1 MTKPIILS
9 WSGGKDS
16 TMSLYTL
23 KQSPEYEVVG
33 LLTTITSA
41 YDRISMHGV
50 RRTLLEA
57 QANAL
62 GLPVYTVELSQKPS
76 NEEYEAKMATMLQT
90 FRQQGIDTVAFGDI
104 FLEDLKAYR
113 MQKMEEAGMT
123 AIFPIW
129 GRLSAALVR
138 EFIGLGFRAVITCV
152 DSQQLDV
159 SFAGRMIDENLLAD
173 LPPQVDPCGENGEFH
188 SFVFDGPLFATPLN
202 VETGEHVLRD
212 ERFMYCDVLPQ
223 G

>member
-23 KQSPEYEVVG
+23 KQSTEYEVVG
-33 LLTTITSA
+33 LLTTITTA

-50 RRTLLEA
+50 RRTLLDA
-57 QANAL
+57 QAEAL
-62 GLPVYTVELSQKPS
+62 KLPVYTVELSQQPS
-76 NEEYEAKMATMLQT
+76 NEEYESKMAAMLQT

-113 MQKMEEAGMT
+113 IQKMQEVGMR

-129 GRLSAALVR
+129 GRSSDALVR

-159 SFAGRMIDENLLAD
+159 SFAGRMIDETLLED
-173 LPPQVDPCGENGEFH
+173 LPPHVDPCGENGEFH
-188 SFVFDGPLFATPLN
+188 SFVFDGPLFTTPLH
-202 VETGEHVLRD
+202 VETGERVLRD
-212 ERFMYCDVLPQ
+212 ERFMFCD
-223 G
+223 